1 MVDFGEVLKCFQGFR
16 PKNLENQLR
25 LFKASDDI
33 LTGGPDWVARE
44 GPDVAV
50 MLLEEVA

>member
-1 MVDFGEVLKCFQGFR
+1 MVDFGEVLKCFQEFR
-16 PKNLENQLR
+16 LKTLENLSR
-25 LFKASDDI
+25 LLKASDNI
-33 LTGGPDWVARE
+33 LKGGPDWVARE